1 MMISE
6 KMAARLNEQVKH
18 EFFSFWVYLGM
29 AYSFES
35 MGLKGFA
42 GKFFKQSEE
51 EKGHATKIAK
61 YLVDQGA
68 TVKLTALEQPKVS
81 YSSAQEIIEAALEH
95 EKKVTKLIGEIASLA
110 QSETDHATHSFIE
123 WFVDEQVEEVATMT
137 EILAWVKMAST
148 PGQLL
153 MLEGR
158 VAQA

>member
-6 KMAARLNEQVKH
+6 KMAARLNDQVKH
-18 EFFSFWVYLGM
+18 EFFSFWAYLAM
-29 AYSFES
+29 AYSFET

-42 GKFFKQSEE
+42 RRFYKQAEE

-68 TVKLTALEQPKVS
+68 SVKLTALDQPKVT

-95 EKKVTKLIGEIASLA
+95 EKKITKLIGEIASQA
-110 QSETDHATHSFIE
+110 VAEGDHATHSFIE
-123 WFVDEQVEEVATMT
+123 WFVDEQVEEVSTVS
-137 EILAWVKMAST
+137 EILGWIKMTNS

-158 VAQA
+158 VENS